1 MNKINVAL
9 CSFGMSGRVFHAPFI
24 HLHPGFYL
32 YGVWERTQN
41 LAKEKYPDIK
51 TFRRL
56 EELLADDTIGMVVV
70 NTPSVTHYE
79 YTKMALLAGKHVVV
93 EKPFTATVREAR
105 ELIALAKSQN
115 LKLSV
120 YHNRRY
126 DSDFMTVKKVV
137 DEKLLGPIVDAEIRY
152 DRFVP
157 TLSYKTHKE
166 TPTAAVG
173 SLYDL
178 GSHLIDQALQLF
190 GRPKAVFADIDIFR
204 DGSKV
209 DDYFDVKLY
218 YETHRVSL
226 KSSYYVREAMPGF
239 QIHGKKGSFIKTKA
253 DPQEALLIKD
263 REPVGD
269 DWGMEPESQ
278 RGLLHSE
285 VEGKLVKELITT
297 LKGNYAEYYRQMHE
311 AVVNNA
317 PLPVMAEEA
326 TEVIRVIEAAYE
338 SKLKRQ
344 IIDLSID

>member
-1 MNKINVAL
+1 VI
-9 CSFGMSGRVFHAPFI
+9 
-24 HLHPGFYL
+24 
-32 YGVWERTQN
+32 
-41 LAKEKYPDIK
+41 
-51 TFRRL
+51 
-56 EELLADDTIGMVVV
+56 
-70 NTPSVTHYE
+70 NTPSVTHFE

-93 EKPFTATVREAR
+93 EKPFTATVEEAK

-126 DSDFMTVKKVV
+126 DSDFKTVKKVL

-157 TLSYKTHKE
+157 ELSYKTHKE

-190 GRPKAVFADIDIFR
+190 GMPRAVSADIAIFR

-218 YETHRVSL
+218 YDTHRVSL

-253 DPQEALLIKD
+253 DVQEALLLKGQ
-263 REPVGD
+263 EPTGA
-269 DWGMEPESQ
+269 DWGIEPESQ
-278 RGLLHSE
+278 RGLLHAE
-285 VEGKLVKELITT
+285 IDGKVVREHISS
-297 LKGNYAEYYRQMHE
+297 LKGDYAEYYRLMYD
-311 AVVNNA
+311 ALVNNA
-317 PLPVMAEEA
+317 PLPVDAEEA
-326 TEVIRVIEAAYE
+326 VLVIRVIEAAYE
-338 SKLKRQ
+338 SRLKKQ
-344 IIDLSID
+344 IIDL